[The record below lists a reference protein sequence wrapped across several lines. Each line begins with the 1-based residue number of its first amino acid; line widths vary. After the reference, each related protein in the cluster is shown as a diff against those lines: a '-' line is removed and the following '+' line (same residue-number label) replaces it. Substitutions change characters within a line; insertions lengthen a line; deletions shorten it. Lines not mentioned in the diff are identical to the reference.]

1 MWPLLAQT
9 AVYVSHVITFV
20 VLLYAACH
28 DEYTTGKD
36 KLLLPF
42 ERVQRRMCMRRMF
55 GVMHPLVGCLA
66 IGSIIGAVLHA
77 GENDNLWALLRIIA
91 CHYLSSAALLLL
103 LQGMLFW
110 GISSECDNNRGDKG
124 KAAAAADVA
133 DMDLPTILV

>member
-9 AVYVSHVITFV
+9 AVYASHVITFV

-36 KLLLPF
+36 KVLLPF
-42 ERVQRRMCMRRMF
+42 ERVQRCMCMRRMF

-66 IGSIIGAVLHA
+66 IGSIIGAVLHS
-77 GENDNLWALLRIIA
+77 GENDDLWALLRIIA
-91 CHYLSSAALLLL
+91 CHYLSSATLLLL

-110 GISSECDNNRGDKG
+110 GSSSECGDKG
-124 KAAAAADVA
+124 GGKGKAAAADVA